1 MPINDED
8 IIKFLSDEPLNPF
21 RTFRTGPKR
30 AAKDAISRSLSTA
43 LRKRAFMQPDSGQHF

>member
-30 AAKDAISRSLSTA
+30 TAKDAISRSLSTA
-43 LRKRAFMQPDSGQHF
+43 LRKRPFTQLDRGKHF

>member
-30 AAKDAISRSLSTA
+30 TAKDAVSRSLSTA